1 MGMVWKW
8 CGNGVEGCGMGV
20 GMVGNETKL
29 KRELKRK
36 LKRELKREIKREFKR
51 ELCRAQEKEVKRK
64 Y

>member
-1 MGMVWKW
+1 MVW
-8 CGNGVEGCGMGV
+8 EGCGMGV